1 MIRLLWSGR
10 CGIAAALAALA
21 AASVADAHTPPS
33 GSALEH
39 TTEVAGHVI
48 EVLVVP
54 KQPLVGEQAEVILTI
69 WQRDTGKPY
78 RGHVTFR
85 VAPPTGEPGPPT
97 VPPRFGPGRFESPH
111 VFLEPGLHGLSVALA
126 VEGAERRTR
135 PMAVTVLSPSRAP
148 AGVALILALV
158 TAGTYAAAFR
168 HSRRRSVAGEDAD
181 G

>member
-1 MIRLLWSGR
+1 MIRLSSGR
-10 CGIAAALAALA
+10 CGIAAALAALV
-21 AASVADAHTPPS
+21 AASVADAHTPLP

-39 TTEVAGHVI
+39 TTEVAGHVV

-85 VAPPTGEPGPPT
+85 VTPPTGEPGPPA
-97 VPPRFGPGRFESPH
+97 VPPRFGPGRFESAH
-111 VFLEPGLHGLSVALA
+111 AFLEPGLHGLSVALD
-126 VEGAERRTR
+126 VEGAERLTG
-135 PMAVTVLSPSRAP
+135 PITVMVRSPSRAP

-158 TAGTYAAAFR
+158 TASTYAAAFR
-168 HSRRRSVAGEDAD
+168 YSRRRFG
-181 G
+181 GWRGR